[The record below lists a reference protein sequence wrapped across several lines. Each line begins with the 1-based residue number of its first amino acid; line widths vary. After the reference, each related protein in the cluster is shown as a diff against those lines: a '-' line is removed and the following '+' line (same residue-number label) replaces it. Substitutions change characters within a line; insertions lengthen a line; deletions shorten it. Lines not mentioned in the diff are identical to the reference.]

1 MFNTEKYVAIEITSK
16 RIRLLI
22 GYMLDGKVYV
32 IDALETKTQGVN
44 DGMVVDVDAVS
55 SSLNELKHK
64 AEKDVGFT
72 ITYCDLV
79 IPPLGIFVT
88 ENQGNVGTTNY
99 KGVEQR
105 DIESA
110 LNFAK
115 NNINL
120 MGDLKIIDT
129 RPIYF
134 VLDDGEKYILPPL
147 SKPSNTLT
155 VYAKVYAISRK
166 VLQGFS
172 EVLAKLK
179 IKVNNYIISPLAVAE
194 YLSLDE
200 KHPSHYLLLNI
211 GDEITNLAY
220 IQNRNEVDF
229 NTCYH
234 FGSSSI
240 NNALKDNL
248 NLDDEM
254 AEKYKLIYGFDKD
267 PSFKFSLEKG
277 ITLSSISKVILDSI
291 NPTLTKVQ
299 KEVETCSKKEN
310 RSLSLLL
317 CGGGSKLK
325 GLTDYLESLGIEAF
339 NVEIN
344 SLGARDITYLPLLGA
359 IAYAARKNSN
369 KGKNGDNSNMEFGLS
384 RLK

>member
-1 MFNTEKYVAIEITSK
+1 MVNTEKYVAIEITSK
-16 RIRLLI
+16 KIRLLI
-22 GYMLDGKVYV
+22 GYMLERKVYV
-32 IDALETKTQGVN
+32 LDALETKTKGIK
-44 DGMVVDVDAVS
+44 DGMVFDVNAVS
-55 SSLNELKHK
+55 SSLNELKQK
-64 AEKDVGFT
+64 AEKDVGFN
-72 ITYCDLV
+72 ITSCDLV
-79 IPPLGIFVT
+79 IPPLGLFVT

-120 MGDLKIIDT
+120 SGDLKVIDT

-134 VLDDGEKYILPPL
+134 VLEDGEKYLLPPL

-155 VYAKVYAISRK
+155 VYAKVYAISQQ
-166 VLQGFS
+166 VFQGFKDA
-172 EVLAKLK
+172 LTKLK
-179 IKVNNYIISPLAVAE
+179 VKVNNYIASPLAAAE

-229 NTCYH
+229 NTCYR
-234 FGSSSI
+234 FGSSLI
-240 NNALKDNL
+240 TTALKENL
-248 NLDDEM
+248 NLDEET
-254 AEKYKLIYGFDKD
+254 AEKYKLIYGLDEN
-267 PSFKFSLEKG
+267 PSFDFSLENG
-277 ITLSSISKVILDSI
+277 ITLSSISRVILDAI
-291 NPTLTKVQ
+291 NPTLTRIQ
-299 KEVETCSKKEN
+299 KEVEICSKKEN

-317 CGGGSKLK
+317 YGGGSKLK
-325 GLTDYLESLGIEAF
+325 GLTSYLESLKMEALEI
-339 NVEIN
+339 EIN

-369 KGKNGDNSNMEFGLS
+369 KEKNGESSNMEFGLT